1 MSGFVIRSCI
11 SAGTTC
17 KCNETE
23 GEIERKSVKVK
34 ESKKERLSEIPR
46 KKKREAALLEEMRVS
61 ESVRVDREMHG
72 ERESK
77 EESRH
82 LEGSGHTCH
91 IPFI

>member
-11 SAGTTC
+11 SAG

-46 KKKREAALLEEMRVS
+46 KKKKREKQRY
-61 ESVRVDREMHG
+61 
-72 ERESK
+72 
-77 EESRH
+77 
-82 LEGSGHTCH
+82 
-91 IPFI
+91 